1 MRPSRLPA
9 VSELPALLHSESAD
23 AARAPDGPGPGA
35 TSGGPRT
42 LAPPA
47 AEAERVRELL
57 VEALAPATRR
67 AYASDWRYFLVW
79 ARAAAPEL
87 AAAPV
92 PVPVPV
98 LLRFLLHHTDPMPER
113 VAAALE
119 ATGVS
124 SAAGRLAPSTLDRRL
139 AALTTIHRLLGATPD
154 PTRAPEVR
162 DLLRAAR
169 RRAVRAGYRPRKVQ
183 AAHRA
188 VLEAMLATCDDSL
201 GGVRDQALLLFGFAS
216 GGRRR
221 SEIARAR
228 VEELEEIPEG
238 YLFWMAASKT
248 EPEGPRPGSGGA
260 LPVLDRAGRALT
272 LWLERSGVT
281 QDEIFRAV
289 DRWGH
294 LGGPLSPR
302 AVAEIVR
309 RRAAAAGYPPERFA
323 GHSLRS
329 GFLTAAGRAG
339 HPLQEA
345 MVLSRHR
352 SIRIAAGYH
361 QTGSVLR
368 NPTAHLAD

>member
-1 MRPSRLPA
+1 MSPPRLPA
-9 VSELPALLHSESAD
+9 VCELPALLHPESA
-23 AARAPDGPGPGA
+23 AANRAPEGPGGRA
-35 TSGGPRT
+35 TSGGPRA
-42 LAPPA
+42 LAPAAPA

-57 VEALAPATRR
+57 IEALAPATRR
-67 AYASDWRYFLVW
+67 AYASDWRYFLTW

-98 LLRFLLHHTDPMPER
+98 LLRFLLHHTDPMPEP

-119 ATGVS
+119 AAGVS
-124 SAAGRLAPSTLDRRL
+124 SAGGQHAPSTLDRRL
-139 AALTTIHRLLGATPD
+139 AALATIHRLLGATPD
-154 PTRAPEVR
+154 PTRDPQVR

-169 RRAVRAGYRPRKVQ
+169 RRAVRAGHRPRKVQ

-221 SEIARAR
+221 SEIARAC

-238 YLFWMAASKT
+238 YLFWMPTSKT
-248 EPEGPRPGSGGA
+248 EPEGAQGA

-281 QDEIFRAV
+281 EGEIFRAV

-345 MVLSRHR
+345 MVFSRHR

-361 QTGSVLR
+361 QTGSILR
-368 NPTAHLAD
+368 NPTAHLVS